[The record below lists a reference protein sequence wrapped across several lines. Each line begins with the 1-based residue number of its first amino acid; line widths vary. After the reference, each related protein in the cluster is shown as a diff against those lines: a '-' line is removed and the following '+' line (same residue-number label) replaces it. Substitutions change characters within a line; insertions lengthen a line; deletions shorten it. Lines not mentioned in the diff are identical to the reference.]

1 MAFAPIAA
9 FLYVVACVFG
19 KPLRVGT
26 GRTVRSADSATAGDY
41 MLPLGEAEVLSP
53 GEHITCVAWGAQA
66 AE

>member
-1 MAFAPIAA
+1 VRRCLFFEPKI
-9 FLYVVACVFG
+9 LY
-19 KPLRVGT
+19 
-26 GRTVRSADSATAGDY
+26 RSSVCDVPTGDY